1 MRWITIPET
10 KFRFLG
16 SQIRAARKRNNL
28 TQQKLADQ
36 TGLAIKAVQETEKG
50 KKNATYDTLSKLI
63 QCLGIS
69 ADTLFPTKSPIDNEK
84 LQNLIRNVQM
94 CDEKNQ
100 EVLLN
105 TIGFLADQ
113 LLSEQEKAG
122 SYQAQFE
129 KWQNAQT
136 ADLIPLCRAKNFWN
150 TKRIPANVCPARRKN
165 LSPLCISPFIK
176 QGRNPSRAELH
187 PLLDF

>member
-1 MRWITIPET
+1 MAAGPAHDEEGLALDAADLALHQVDHRRADVLHSATMPVLNRELSQHIKVLMVTMPET
-10 KFRFLG
+10 KLRFLG
-16 SQIRAARKRNNL
+16 VQIRAARKRNNL

-129 KWQNAQT
+129 K
-136 ADLIPLCRAKNFWN
+136 
-150 TKRIPANVCPARRKN
+150 
-165 LSPLCISPFIK
+165 
-176 QGRNPSRAELH
+176 
-187 PLLDF
+187 